1 MSLVAE
7 SQLRK
12 NPQLGSG
19 AIIDPPVDA
28 VAQFHQRLPGYQH
41 TPLVSLNRVADQL
54 GLGSVMV
61 KVESNR
67 LNLPSFKMLG
77 ASWATYRAIIE
88 HTGMTLN
95 GWETLEEFSQ
105 ELKAHGPLSLAAAT
119 DGNHGRAV
127 ARMGRLL
134 GMSVNI
140 WVPHDMAQARIEA
153 MKSEGA
159 NVTVI
164 GGYYDDAIAESAA
177 AASDETLVIS
187 DTSWEGYEDVPGWVI
202 DGYSTIFAETDS
214 QITNQGLPQPSHVI
228 TPMGV
233 GALAAATV
241 AHYDVVEPR
250 PSIIGVEPSQAA
262 CVQAAL
268 EAGKVVTIESEFK
281 TQMVG
286 LNCGTA
292 SQIAYPVLAHGL
304 DWSVAIDDEWAE
316 DAMRLFAEHGLVSG
330 ESGASTMGGLLALI
344 SRPERHDLEL
354 DQDAKVLLII
364 TEGAT
369 DPVNYER
376 IVGMSPSAVTA
387 NS

>member
-1 MSLVAE
+1 MSTLAE
-7 SQLRK
+7 TQLKK
-12 NPQLGSG
+12 NPQMGSG
-19 AIIDPPVDA
+19 VVIDPPGEE
-28 VAQFHQRLPGYQH
+28 VARFHSKLPGYKH
-41 TPLVSLNRVADQL
+41 TPLINLVEVARQL
-54 GLGSVMV
+54 GLGRLLV

-67 LNLPSFKMLG
+67 LQLPSFKMLG

-88 HTGMTLN
+88 HTGMN
-95 GWETLEEFSQ
+95 PDGWETLDEFSD
-105 ELKAHGPLSLAAAT
+105 ELRSHGPLGLAAAT

-134 GMSVNI
+134 GMDVRI
-140 WVPHDMAQARIEA
+140 WVPHDTAQARIEA
-153 MKSEGA
+153 IESEGA
-159 NVTVI
+159 SVTVI
-164 GGYYDDAIAESAA
+164 DGYYDDAIALSAA
-177 AASDETLVIS
+177 AASDTTLVIA
-187 DTSWEGYEDVPGWVI
+187 DTSWDGYEDVPGWVI
-202 DGYSTIFAETDS
+202 DGYSTIFAEADS
-214 QITNQGLPQPSHVI
+214 QIESQNLPMPTHVV

-241 AHYDVVEPR
+241 THYDTADPR

-292 SQIAYPVLAHGL
+292 SPIAYPVLAHGL
-304 DWSVAIDDEWAE
+304 DWTIAIDDEWAE

-330 ESGASTMGGLLALI
+330 ETGASTMGGLLALL
-344 SRPERHDLEL
+344 SSPTRDEL
-354 DQDAKVLLII
+354 GLDTDAEVLVII

-369 DPVNYER
+369 DPINYER
-376 IVGMSPSAVTA
+376 IVGKGPDEV
-387 NS
+387 